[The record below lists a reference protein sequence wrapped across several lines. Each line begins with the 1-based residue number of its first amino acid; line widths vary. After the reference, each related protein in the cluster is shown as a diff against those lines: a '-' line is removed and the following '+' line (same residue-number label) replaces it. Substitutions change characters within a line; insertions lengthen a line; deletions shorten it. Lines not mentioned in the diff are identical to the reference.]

1 MTLETA
7 FMLPVQDAQHSF
19 RRLLK
24 AMSEPGVIVAL
35 HQLKR
40 GWQPLN
46 IATTSVLLTLAD
58 NDTPVW
64 LSTPLNNDIVNQ
76 SLRFHTNAPL
86 VSQPEQATFAV
97 TDEAISSEQLNALST
112 GTAVA
117 PEAGATLILQVAS
130 LSGGRMLRRRGHC
143 RRTNDRS
150 AAAGVHSARTH
161 RAPASVPARHRPDPD
176 LWRAPAGYSANH
188 SCGGVLMYV
197 AVKGG
202 EKAIDA
208 AHALQESR
216 RRGDTDL
223 PELSVA
229 QIEQQLN
236 LAVDRVMTEGG
247 IADRELAALA
257 LKQASGDNVEAIFL
271 LRAYR
276 TTLAK
281 LAVSEPLDT
290 TGMRL
295 ERRISAVYK
304 DIPGGQLLGPT
315 YDYTHRLLDFTLL
328 ANGEAPTLTTA
339 DSEQQPSPHV
349 FSLLARQGLA
359 KFEEDS
365 GAQPDDITRTPP
377 VYPCSR
383 SSRLQQLMRGDEGY
397 LLALAYSTQRGYG
410 RNHPFAGEIRSGYI
424 DVSIVPEELGFA
436 VNVGELLMTE
446 CEMVNGFIDPPGE
459 PPHFTRG
466 YGLVFGMS
474 ERKAMAMALVDRALQ
489 APEYGEHATG
499 PAQDEEFVLAH
510 ADNVEAAGFVSHL
523 KLPHYVDFQAELE
536 LLKRLQQEQ
545 NHG

>member
-1 MTLETA
+1 
-7 FMLPVQDAQHSF
+7 
-19 RRLLK
+19 
-24 AMSEPGVIVAL
+24 
-35 HQLKR
+35 
-40 GWQPLN
+40 
-46 IATTSVLLTLAD
+46 
-58 NDTPVW
+58 
-64 LSTPLNNDIVNQ
+64 
-76 SLRFHTNAPL
+76 
-86 VSQPEQATFAV
+86 
-97 TDEAISSEQLNALST
+97 
-112 GTAVA
+112 
-117 PEAGATLILQVAS
+117 
-130 LSGGRMLRRRGHC
+130 
-143 RRTNDRS
+143 
-150 AAAGVHSARTH
+150 
-161 RAPASVPARHRPDPD
+161 
-176 LWRAPAGYSANH
+176 
-188 SCGGVLMYV
+188 MYV

-290 TGMRL
+290 TEMRL

-315 YDYTHRLLDFTLL
+315 YDYTHRLLDFT
-328 ANGEAPTLTTA
+328 
-339 DSEQQPSPHV
+339 
-349 FSLLARQGLA
+349 LLARQGLA

-446 CEMVNGFIDPPGE
+446 CEMVNGFIDPPDE
-459 PPHFTRG
+459 SPHFTRG

>member
-1 MTLETA
+1 
-7 FMLPVQDAQHSF
+7 
-19 RRLLK
+19 
-24 AMSEPGVIVAL
+24 
-35 HQLKR
+35 
-40 GWQPLN
+40 
-46 IATTSVLLTLAD
+46 
-58 NDTPVW
+58 
-64 LSTPLNNDIVNQ
+64 
-76 SLRFHTNAPL
+76 
-86 VSQPEQATFAV
+86 
-97 TDEAISSEQLNALST
+97 
-112 GTAVA
+112 
-117 PEAGATLILQVAS
+117 
-130 LSGGRMLRRRGHC
+130 
-143 RRTNDRS
+143 
-150 AAAGVHSARTH
+150 
-161 RAPASVPARHRPDPD
+161 
-176 LWRAPAGYSANH
+176 
-188 SCGGVLMYV
+188 MYV

-281 LAVSEPLDT
+281 
-290 TGMRL
+290 L

-424 DVSIVPEELGFA
+424 DVS
-436 VNVGELLMTE
+436 
-446 CEMVNGFIDPPGE
+446 
-459 PPHFTRG
+459 
-466 YGLVFGMS
+466 
-474 ERKAMAMALVDRALQ
+474 
-489 APEYGEHATG
+489 
-499 PAQDEEFVLAH
+499 
-510 ADNVEAAGFVSHL
+510 
-523 KLPHYVDFQAELE
+523 
-536 LLKRLQQEQ
+536 
-545 NHG
+545 

>member
-1 MTLETA
+1 
-7 FMLPVQDAQHSF
+7 
-19 RRLLK
+19 
-24 AMSEPGVIVAL
+24 
-35 HQLKR
+35 
-40 GWQPLN
+40 
-46 IATTSVLLTLAD
+46 
-58 NDTPVW
+58 
-64 LSTPLNNDIVNQ
+64 
-76 SLRFHTNAPL
+76 
-86 VSQPEQATFAV
+86 
-97 TDEAISSEQLNALST
+97 
-112 GTAVA
+112 
-117 PEAGATLILQVAS
+117 
-130 LSGGRMLRRRGHC
+130 
-143 RRTNDRS
+143 
-150 AAAGVHSARTH
+150 
-161 RAPASVPARHRPDPD
+161 
-176 LWRAPAGYSANH
+176 
-188 SCGGVLMYV
+188 MYV

-290 TGMRL
+290 TEMRL

-349 FSLLARQGLA
+349 FSLLARQGLV

-424 DVSIVPEELGFA
+424 DVSIVP
-436 VNVGELLMTE
+436 
-446 CEMVNGFIDPPGE
+446 DE

-536 LLKRLQQEQ
+536 LLKRLQQEK

>member
-1 MTLETA
+1 M
-7 FMLPVQDAQHSF
+7 
-19 RRLLK
+19 
-24 AMSEPGVIVAL
+24 
-35 HQLKR
+35 
-40 GWQPLN
+40 
-46 IATTSVLLTLAD
+46 AD
-58 NDTPVW
+58 
-64 LSTPLNNDIVNQ
+64 
-76 SLRFHTNAPL
+76 
-86 VSQPEQATFAV
+86 EQ
-97 TDEAISSEQLNALST
+97 ISHEQLNALSE
-112 GTAVA
+112 GSAVA
-117 PEAGATLILQVAS
+117 PETSATLILQVSS
-130 LSGGRMLRRRGHC
+130 LSGGRMLRLTGAGIAEERMVAPQLPECIIHELTERPHPFPLGIDLILTCWRSRGPPTWRCADVRC
-143 RRTNDRS
+143 RQR
-150 AAAGVHSARTH
+150 
-161 RAPASVPARHRPDPD
+161 
-176 LWRAPAGYSANH
+176 
-188 SCGGVLMYV
+188 
-197 AVKGG
+197 G
-202 EKAIDA
+202 EKAIAA
-208 AHALQESR
+208 AHALQAHR
-216 RRGDTDL
+216 RRGDERL

-281 LAVSEPLDT
+281 LAVSEPVNT
-290 TGMRL
+290 AQMRL

-328 ANGEAPTLTTA
+328 ANGEAPQFSTSDA
-339 DSEQQPSPHV
+339 EQEPSPHV
-349 FSLLARQGLA
+349 FSLLAKQGLA
-359 KFEEDS
+359 KAEEDS

-410 RNHPFAGEIRSGYI
+410 RNHPFAAEIRSGYI
-424 DVSIVPEELGFA
+424 DVEIVPEELGFA

-446 CEMVNGFIDPPGE
+446 CEMVNGFVAPENED
-459 PPHFTRG
+459 PHFTRG
-466 YGLVFGMS
+466 YGLVFGLG

-489 APEYGEHATG
+489 APDYGEHIAG

-536 LLKRLQQEQ
+536 LLKRLQRERA
-545 NHG
+545 NG